1 MRLFLRLIRFLKP
14 YRWAVVLAV
23 MLGVVTVVFN
33 IGLLSLA
40 AYLISA
46 AALKPALVA
55 LSVPIYLVRLFGV
68 SRAFARYAERLVS
81 HNLTF
86 RLIKDLRVWFYER
99 LEPLAPARIQERRSG
114 DLLSRVSK
122 DVDELENI
130 YLRIFSPVVVA
141 AITTL
146 LTFVLLYAFAPVLAF
161 TALGF
166 LVVTG
171 VGVPLLANA
180 LAHNLGRR
188 QLELRAELGDHF
200 VESIQ
205 GVQDLLASGRT
216 SEQERKTAEL
226 NRRLGQ
232 TQERMAF
239 ISGLQSALGDL
250 LMNLAALTLLVLT
263 IPLVAG
269 GEIGGVYLA
278 FLALVVLSSFEA
290 IQPLGAAF
298 QFLGRSMAAGQR
310 LFEVVDEE
318 PAVGDPGVP
327 RSIPGNPGLEFRQ
340 VGFSYEKDEAP
351 VLEDISFSLDAGSRI
366 AVVGPSGAGKS
377 TLTKLVLRFWDPVEG
392 EVRLGGHDV
401 RECAQEDVRAN
412 VGVVAQDTHIFGDTL
427 RANLLL
433 AKPEATDA
441 ELWDALE
448 KARLGE
454 FMESLPQGLN
464 SWVGEQ
470 GLKLSGGE
478 RQRLAIARALLKDA
492 PILILDEPT
501 ANLDTITEHELMDSI
516 WELMEGRTVLLITHR
531 LVGLEALDE
540 VLVMDGGRIVERGT
554 HERASPGQRILW
566 TNARHSKRNAD
577 FIMRRKERVLE

>member
-1 MRLFLRLIRFLKP
+1 MRLFLRLIRFLKA
-14 YRWAVVLAV
+14 YRWAVILAV
-23 MLGVVTVVFN
+23 LLGVATVVCN

-99 LEPLAPARIQERRSG
+99 LEPLAPAHIQERRSG
-114 DLLSRVSK
+114 DLLSRVAK

-130 YLRIFSPVVVA
+130 YLRIFSPVLVA
-141 AITTL
+141 MITAL

-166 LVVTG
+166 LVVAG

-180 LAHNLGRR
+180 LAHRLGWR
-188 QLELRAELGDHF
+188 QLEIRAALGNHF

-205 GVQDLLASGRT
+205 GVQDILASGSA

-226 NRRLGQ
+226 NRQLGK

-250 LMNLAALTLLVLT
+250 LMNLAVLTLLVLT
-263 IPLVAG
+263 IPLVARG
-269 GEIGGVYLA
+269 DIPGVYLA
-278 FLALVVLSSFEA
+278 FLALVVLSSFEVL
-290 IQPLGAAF
+290 QPLGAAF
-298 QFLGRSMAAGQR
+298 QFLGRSLAAGQR

-318 PAVGDPGVP
+318 PTVNDPAVPAPVP
-327 RSIPGNPGLEFRQ
+327 QEPGLEFCN
-340 VGFSYEKDEAP
+340 VSFSYEKDEGP
-351 VLEDISFSLDAGSRI
+351 VLKDISFALEPRRRT

-377 TLTKLVLRFWDPVEG
+377 TLTKLALRFWDPDEG
-392 EVRLGGHDV
+392 EVRLGGRDV
-401 RECAQEDVRAN
+401 RECAQGVVRASI
-412 VGVVAQDTHIFGDTL
+412 GVVAQDTHIFGDTL
-427 RANLLL
+427 RGNLLL
-433 AKPEATDA
+433 AKPRATDT
-441 ELWDALE
+441 ELLDVLE
-448 KARLGE
+448 RARLKE
-454 FMESLPQGLN
+454 LVKSLPRGLD

-470 GLKLSGGE
+470 GLKLSGGG
-478 RQRLAIARALLKDA
+478 RQRLAVARALLKDA
-492 PILILDEPT
+492 PLLVLDEPT
-501 ANLDTITEHELMDSI
+501 ANLDTITEEELMASI
-516 WELMEGRTVLLITHR
+516 WDLMQGRTVLLITHR
-531 LVGLEALDE
+531 MVGLEEMDE

-554 HERASPGQRILW
+554 HKELIEAGGLY
-566 TNARHSKRNAD
+566 
-577 FIMRRKERVLE
+577 RRMLEAQEGMLAAA